1 MRRKLIGL
9 SAVALLAIGALLGK
23 FGMPGLGSGDGG
35 PAPVLTAQPAS
46 TSKPEASESEQSAAT
61 VPVVEQDA
69 VVVRVEDRSFLVRGS
84 DGEWSE
90 ATIAQVV
97 ERSRST
103 EPNASGIRVCIRRA
117 DSARA
122 GDWGKLVEQ
131 LKAAGIQDTQIDWG
145 NDQVP

>member
-1 MRRKLIGL
+1 MRRKLMGL

-46 TSKPEASESEQSAAT
+46 TSKPEAKQPAAT

-69 VVVRVEDRSFLVRGS
+69 VVVRVEDRSFLVRGLG
-84 DGEWSE
+84 GEWSE
-90 ATIAQVV
+90 ATIEQVV
-97 ERSRST
+97 ERSLST

-122 GDWGKLVEQ
+122 GDWGKLVDQ